1 MGLPH
6 MLFGIKVVI
15 FGYRNGKREIIFGYR
30 NRSREIEFSV
40 TNLKLK
46 PQLKHNKLECLRILL
61 YMYSVMS

>member
-1 MGLPH
+1 

-15 FGYRNGKREIIFGYR
+15 FGYRNG
-30 NRSREIEFSV
+30 SREIGFSV

-61 YMYSVMS
+61 HMYSVMS